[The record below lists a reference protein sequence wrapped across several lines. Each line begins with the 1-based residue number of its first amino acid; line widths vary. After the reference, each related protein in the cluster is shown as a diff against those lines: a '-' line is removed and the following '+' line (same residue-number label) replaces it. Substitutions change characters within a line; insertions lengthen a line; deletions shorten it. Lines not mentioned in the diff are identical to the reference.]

1 MNHASVTKTTHVA
14 FSYCRI
20 QLQGSVLALASI
32 VAERGAD
39 ERCDYVALE
48 HYYHRQDMHRVTRAH
63 DDGGLS
69 WAPAS
74 RVLL

>member
-1 MNHASVTKTTHVA
+1 
-14 FSYCRI
+14 
-20 QLQGSVLALASI
+20 VLALASI